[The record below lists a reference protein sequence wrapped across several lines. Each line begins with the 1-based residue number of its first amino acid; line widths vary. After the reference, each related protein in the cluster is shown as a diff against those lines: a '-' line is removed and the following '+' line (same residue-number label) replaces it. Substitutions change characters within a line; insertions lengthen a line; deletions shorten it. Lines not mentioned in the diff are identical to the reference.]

1 VTTCPECGATVTTD
15 VDFCP
20 QCDAYLAWDQ
30 PGGGRPAG
38 QVPRRSAPAPEAEPR
53 AENPLPV
60 ASAVKTDAG
69 PAVAEHKRDEPQAAV
84 ALPVITIPPWPY
96 DEGPSTAPSAPDGNP
111 VAVLPGRPAPKAP
124 AAGVAPSVAPPSGGT
139 GVQCSSC
146 GAWNTAGRHFCT
158 ACGAEIIA
166 GAPPPPA
173 ATPRGATSTVRRR
186 SGGGRIGAVLVV
198 VGIVLAVLIGGFLLR
213 DPLQSFAASAVD
225 RVFGVAAVNPTKV
238 TASGSARGHPAT
250 AAHDGASNI
259 AWEPATA
266 GPATGQSLTF
276 AFARPFRLVVL
287 EVLPGAATDQRTFL
301 QSRRPTEL
309 KLTIERSGGPSIE
322 RTMRLA
328 DQPGP
333 QRLDLGIDQV
343 QRVRVAVLQSSGPP
357 NARVAIA
364 EVEFSGR

>member
-1 VTTCPECGATVTTD
+1 VTSCPECGATVTAD

-38 QVPRRSAPAPEAEPR
+38 QVPPGRTAPAPEAEPQADPR
-53 AENPLPV
+53 PV
-60 ASAVKTDAG
+60 ASATKTDAG
-69 PAVAEHKRDEPQAAV
+69 PGAAEQKRDEPQAAV
-84 ALPVITIPPWPY
+84 SLPVITIPPWPF
-96 DEGPSTAPSAPDGNP
+96 DEGPSTAPSSPDGDP

-124 AAGVAPSVAPPSGGT
+124 AAGVSPSVAAPSGGT
-139 GVQCSSC
+139 GIQCSAC

-158 ACGAEIIA
+158 ACGAEITA
-166 GAPPPPA
+166 AAPPPTVA
-173 ATPRGATSTVRRR
+173 PRRGTSTFRRR
-186 SGGGRIGAVLVV
+186 SGAGRIVAVLVV
-198 VGIVLAVLIGGFLLR
+198 VGIVLAVLVGGYLLR
-213 DPLQSFAASAVD
+213 DPLQSFAASVAD
-225 RVFGVAAVNPTKV
+225 RVFGVAAVNPSKV
-238 TASGSARGHPAT
+238 TASGSASGHPAT

-259 AWEPATA
+259 AWEPAAA

-276 AFARPFRLVVL
+276 AFDKPFRLVVL
-287 EVLPGAATDQRTFL
+287 QVLPGAATDQRTFL
-301 QSRRPTEL
+301 QSRRPTAL

-322 RTMRLA
+322 RTMQLA

-343 QRVRVAVLQSSGPP
+343 KDVRVTVLQSSGPS